1 MTICLESDAYTT
13 SIAHL
18 KARCLLSLAPGLAS
32 ASTSS
37 LVLSHPLVENAF
49 SSWPPA
55 ESSGLAL
62 VMLLS
67 KVHLESLQDEALE
80 DYAQEASLAT
90 ANVLT
95 GSSLR
100 LEWGRPSSAGKK
112 LVRFSVSAG
121 ESSPGIHVAPDK
133 KEIPESLMIFFV
145 FLVWVLIFSLLGVGT
160 RVVLLLQVIDYCS
173 RFDF

>member
-1 MTICLESDAYTT
+1 MTICLESDAYIT

-32 ASTSS
+32 VSTSS
-37 LVLSHPLVENAF
+37 LVLSHPLVEKAS
-49 SSWPPA
+49 SSWLPA

-62 VMLLS
+62 AVLLS
-67 KVHLESLQDEALE
+67 KVHLESPQDEAFE
-80 DYAQEASLAT
+80 DYTHEASLEA

-95 GSSLR
+95 GSLLK

-121 ESSPGIHVAPDK
+121 ESSPASMLPQI
-133 KEIPESLMIFFV
+133 
-145 FLVWVLIFSLLGVGT
+145 
-160 RVVLLLQVIDYCS
+160 Q
-173 RFDF
+173 